1 MSEIE
6 TPPAEVIIPLTAPQ
20 RLEIV
25 VRDEREPAPPTNH
38 QLTPAGIAESPCVDM
53 RDWFAGQALS
63 GYIVKGGGNSV
74 EHITTMSY
82 RFADAMVRARDRSPA

>member
-6 TPPAEVIIPLTAPQ
+6 SLSAEVMIPPTVPQ

-25 VRDEREPAPPTNH
+25 VRDVREAAPT
-38 QLTPAGIAESPCVDM
+38 IANQPPPGFAEVPSVSL

-74 EHITTMSY
+74 QHIT
-82 RFADAMVRARDRSPA
+82 VRARNDPREG

>member
-1 MSEIE
+1 MPATTDALVMAPSRLGRIE
-6 TPPAEVIIPLTAPQ
+6 LIIHDA
-20 RLEIV
+20 RSS
-25 VRDEREPAPPTNH
+25 EPASVEHSPMPLDAPIG
-38 QLTPAGIAESPCVDM
+38 LTL

-82 RFADAMVRARDRSPA
+82 RFAGAMVRARDRSPAQN